1 MHENTTNIAKRFN
14 SLETDFT
21 IIELELICNDVCYNV
36 YWHNFQAD
44 IMNHMENVT
53 SKPLQATYL
62 QMNDTHTTHWSD
74 EYSVYMIGY

>member
-1 MHENTTNIAKRFN
+1 
-14 SLETDFT
+14 
-21 IIELELICNDVCYNV
+21 
-36 YWHNFQAD
+36 
-44 IMNHMENVT
+44 MENVT